1 HASARQRK
9 RFERNV
15 ARAST
20 KDSLKAFG
28 KLTRLVDGEPQIV
41 SDPPL
46 IVSLR
51 ELMHEGDTSD
61 PVEGFARLIR
71 SYRRTLPADRRRLL
85 ERFRYVDAARKVVG
99 VGSVGTRAWIV
110 LMLGRDNDDPLFLQA
125 KEAQASVLEPFLGK
139 SEFENHGER
148 VVEGQ
153 RLMQAASDI
162 LLGWLHTVGLDGL
175 ERD

>member
-1 HASARQRK
+1 GFSASVRPRINEAVRRSYRESMQSFAAMHNLDLWYARIDIENDLRSFSSHASARQRK

-28 KLTRLVDGEPQIV
+28 KLTRLVDGEPEIV

-85 ERFRYVDAARKVVG
+85 ER
-99 VGSVGTRAWIV
+99 
-110 LMLGRDNDDPLFLQA
+110 
-125 KEAQASVLEPFLGK
+125 
-139 SEFENHGER
+139 
-148 VVEGQ
+148 
-153 RLMQAASDI
+153 
-162 LLGWLHTVGLDGL
+162 
-175 ERD
+175 